1 MECLVSARSIGIL
14 HRDIS
19 SGNIAVRDGIA
30 TVIDWGYAKIIDYSI
45 YGASE
50 IAAHWN
56 FDPKDIEYGFNNALT
71 GT

>member
-19 SGNIAVRDGIA
+19 SGNIAVRNGTA

-45 YGASE
+45 DGASE
-50 IAAHWN
+50 IAANWN
-56 FDPKDIEYGFNNALT
+56 FDPNDIEYGFNDALT